1 MSQQQFSSE
10 PTSKE
15 LRQFGLIFGLIL
27 TGVFVLLVPWLKGTA
42 WPVWPWFPACL
53 FWFAATFAPSALQP
67 VYRAWMK
74 LAMIINAVVTR
85 AVLGIVYYLVVSPMG
100 LAMKLMGKDPLMR
113 QWTAA
118 LRSYRI
124 LSQPSTANDMERPF

>member
-1 MSQQQFSSE
+1 MSQPLFFSE
-10 PTSKE
+10 PSLKE

-27 TGVFVLLVPWLKGTA
+27 TGVFALLLPWLKGTA

-53 FWFAATFAPSALQP
+53 FWSAAAFAPGALQP

-85 AVLGIVYYLVVSPMG
+85 VVLGIVYYLVVSPMG
-100 LAMKLMGKDPLMR
+100 MAMKLMGKDPMVR
-113 QWTAA
+113 QWTEA
-118 LRSYRI
+118 LRSYRRP
-124 LSQPSTANDMERPF
+124 SQPSSANDMERPF

>member
-1 MSQQQFSSE
+1 MRQPLLSSE

-53 FWFAATFAPSALQP
+53 FWFTAAFAPSALQP

-85 AVLGIVYYLVVSPMG
+85 VVLGIVYYLVVSPMG
-100 LAMKLMGKDPLMR
+100 MAMKLMGKDPMAR
-113 QWTAA
+113 QWIAS
-118 LRSYRI
+118 LRSYRQP
-124 LSQPSTANDMERPF
+124 SQSSTANDMERPF

>member
-10 PTSKE
+10 PTPKE

-27 TGVFVLLVPWLKGTA
+27 TGVFVLFLPWLKGTA

-53 FWFAATFAPSALQP
+53 FWFVATFAPSALQP

-100 LAMKLMGKDPLMR
+100 LAMKLMGKDPMAR
-113 QWTAA
+113 QWMAA
-118 LRSYRI
+118 LRSYR
-124 LSQPSTANDMERPF
+124 QPSQSSTAHDMERPF